1 MHISWLGN
9 TAIKIQT
16 KPYDKD
22 VIIIIDPYRP
32 TTGEFPR
39 SLMPDIG
46 LMTRGQDGIIT
57 LSGEPF
63 TLDHA
68 GECETKSVL
77 ITATNGHTDGTVM
90 YRLDAEQLSIGHL
103 GLTDKQL
110 TDEQLE
116 VLSGVDILLIPFGSE
131 GAYDAEGAAKVV
143 NAIEPHIVIP
153 MAFKCDNDPKA
164 KEVDTLLKELGSSNG
179 TPEKKII
186 IKKKDLPQEDMQVMV
201 LGKE

>member
-9 TAIKIQT
+9 TAIKIQV

-22 VIIIIDPYRP
+22 VVIIIDPYRP
-32 TTGEFPR
+32 ATGEFPR

-46 LMTRGQDGIIT
+46 LMTHGEEGIIT

-63 TLDHA
+63 TLSHA
-68 GECETKSVL
+68 GECETDSVL

-90 YRLDAEQLSIGHL
+90 FRLDAEQLSVGHL
-103 GLTDKQL
+103 GLNNKQL
-110 TDEQLE
+110 TDAQLE
-116 VLSGVDILLIPFGSE
+116 VLSGVDILFVPFGSE
-131 GAYDAEGAAKVV
+131 GAYDAEGAAKVI
-143 NAIEPHIVIP
+143 NAIVIP

-164 KEVDTLLKELGSSNG
+164 KEVESLLKELGSSNG

-186 IKKKDLPQEDMQVMV
+186 IKKKDLPQEEMQVMV
-201 LGKE
+201 LSKE